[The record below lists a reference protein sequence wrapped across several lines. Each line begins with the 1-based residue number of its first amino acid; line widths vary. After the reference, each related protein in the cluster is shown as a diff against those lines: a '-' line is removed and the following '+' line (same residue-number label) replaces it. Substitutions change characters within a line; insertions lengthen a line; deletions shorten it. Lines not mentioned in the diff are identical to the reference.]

1 MKHCSLCKY
10 TSIKFFKHRGNS
22 VIKPHIS
29 NSLDIFY
36 IEHIRKLMFLKHAT
50 IRLIKLPD
58 NKQCWAL
65 HKFIKAWQMQL
76 EVQTMQAPV
85 FIYKVNI

>member
-1 MKHCSLCKY
+1 MSLQQMVFVTHKYLNLIIKPLNFRKRILKSRDKEILFPSVPMKHCSLCKY

-36 IEHIRKLMFLKHAT
+36 IEHIRKLMF
-50 IRLIKLPD
+50 
-58 NKQCWAL
+58 
-65 HKFIKAWQMQL
+65 
-76 EVQTMQAPV
+76 
-85 FIYKVNI
+85 